1 METSYTDPKTVLS
14 PRGSVKNLE
23 ILYDGG
29 AGSFSLAKLE
39 WDGRDAHGF
48 RWNGYTDRKT
58 NKVTKGSP
66 ISTGHPVWMILPTE
80 MVQAMDFEKIINR
93 KTLNQRVV
101 SEIKSLVETKK
112 TQDPEG
118 FSLTYEADATGIDGN
133 VLEEIKEALAGDKI
147 NIISVKEKGNATL
160 FNVAYS

>member
-1 METSYTDPKTVLS
+1 MEKSYIDPNTVLS

-23 ILYDGG
+23 VLYDGG
-29 AGSFSLAKLE
+29 AGSFSLARME

-48 RWNGYTDRKT
+48 RWNGYTDRNT
-58 NKVTKGSP
+58 GKVNKGSP
-66 ISTGHPVWMILPTE
+66 ISTGHPIWMILPTE
-80 MVQAMDFEKIINR
+80 MVQAMDFETIINR

-101 SEIKSLVETKK
+101 SEIKTLVETKK

-118 FSLTYEADATGIDGN
+118 FSVTYATDANGIDSN
-133 VLEEIKEALAGDKI
+133 VIEEIKEALMSDKI

>member
-1 METSYTDPKTVLS
+1 MGNSYIDPNTVLS
-14 PRGSVKNLE
+14 PRGSVQNLE
-23 ILYDGG
+23 VLYDGG
-29 AGSFSLAKLE
+29 AGSFSLARME

-58 NKVTKGSP
+58 GKVNKGSP
-66 ISTGHPVWMILPTE
+66 ISTGHPIWMILPTE
-80 MVQAMDFEKIINR
+80 MVQAMDFDAIINR

-101 SEIKSLVETKK
+101 SEIKALVETKK

-118 FSLTYEADATGIDGN
+118 FSLTYEADANGIDCN
-133 VLEEIKEALAGDKI
+133 VIEEIKEALMNDKI
-147 NIISVKEKGNATL
+147 NIISVKEKGSATL

>member
-1 METSYTDPKTVLS
+1 MEKTYTDPKTVLS

-23 ILYDGG
+23 VLYDGG
-29 AGSFSLAKLE
+29 AGSFSLAKME

-58 NKVTKGSP
+58 NKVNKGSP
-66 ISTGHPVWMILPTE
+66 ISTGYPIWMILPTE

-101 SEIKSLVETKK
+101 SEIKTLVENKK

-118 FSLTYEADATGIDGN
+118 FSLTYEADANGIDGN
-133 VLEEIKEALAGDKI
+133 VIEEIKEALMGDKI
-147 NIISVKEKGNATL
+147 NVISVKEKGNATL

>member
-1 METSYTDPKTVLS
+1 MDNSYIDPNTVLS
-14 PRGSVKNLE
+14 PRGSVQNLE
-23 ILYDGG
+23 VLYDGG
-29 AGSFSLAKLE
+29 AGSFSLARME
-39 WDGRDAHGF
+39 WDGRDSHGF

-58 NKVTKGSP
+58 GKVNKGSP
-66 ISTGHPVWMILPTE
+66 ISTGHPIWMILPTE
-80 MVQAMDFEKIINR
+80 MVQAMDFDAIINR

-101 SEIKSLVETKK
+101 SEIKALVETKK

-133 VLEEIKEALAGDKI
+133 VLEEIKEALVGDKI